1 MPNATTQ
8 TPYAVVEI
16 GGKQYRVERGQSLLV
31 DRIHAKPGATV
42 KPRALLF
49 RNDEAVFEGAD
60 LDKVTVEAVVSEHV
74 KGEKLRVFKYRPK
87 KRYRKR
93 AGHRSLLTRLEIKE
107 IKGPTS
113 RKQAAGSADERAS
126 KAASAKKA
134 PAKPDATDEK
144 PKRDKA
150 AATEARKPAA
160 RGGAAAKKES

>member
-1 MPNATTQ
+1 MPSATTQ
-8 TPYAVVEI
+8 TPYAVVEL

-31 DRIHAKPGATV
+31 DRIDAKPGATV

-49 RNDEAVFEGAD
+49 RDDDALFEGAD

-107 IKGPTS
+107 IKGPAAA
-113 RKQAAGSADERAS
+113 KAAAGSAEGRAS
-126 KAASAKKA
+126 KASKA
-134 PAKPDATDEK
+134 PAKAEGDAGEK
-144 PKRDKA
+144 PKQQKA
-150 AATEARKPAA
+150 AGARKPAT